1 MESEICSKLRDEFKE
16 LSEKTYRE
24 FHELHRSQM
33 SGGEVTNEELFQKFG
48 EYLAYAKC
56 STILIDKYYE
66 AKIKEQLGGN
76 TWQAQSSEGSKRVRP
91 TEKNTAQ
98 ISTRK

>member
-1 MESEICSKLRDEFKE
+1 MESEIYSKLRDEFKE
-16 LSEKTYRE
+16 LSEKAHRE
-24 FHELHRSQM
+24 FHELQA
-33 SGGEVTNEELFQKFG
+33 EDATNEELFQKFG

-56 STILIDKYYE
+56 SMMLVDKYHE

-76 TWQAQSSEGSKRVRP
+76 TWQAQNSEDSKRVRP